1 MRRTALVVA
10 VIAAAMAFSFRP
22 ELATTPM
29 MWLGLAI
36 PYAAL
41 AGLAIHKMWDDGTL
55 VDWLKPRWGD
65 LSIGVLVAAVLLLS
79 SWAARSL
86 LAPAGSSRHAWL
98 LRIYLQFGSAE
109 VIQRSLL
116 LTLVIVA
123 IPVFE
128 ELVWRQLVLR
138 ELLDRFKTRRAWPL
152 AALLYAAAHLPTV
165 YTLRDPSAGLN
176 PLLFVAALGCGIVW
190 SFMAAMLGRLPP
202 VIISHV
208 AFTYFT
214 ATQFR
219 LPGM

>member
-1 MRRTALVVA
+1 MRRVALVVA
-10 VIAAAMAFSFRP
+10 LIAAAMAFAFRP
-22 ELATTPM
+22 ALATTPS
-29 MWLGLAI
+29 MWLALI
-36 PYAAL
+36 VPYACLTAF
-41 AGLAIHKMWDDGTL
+41 AVHRMWESGTL

-86 LAPAGSSRHAWL
+86 LAPPGTDRHAWL
-98 LRIYLQFGSAE
+98 LRVYLQFGSAE
-109 VIQRSLL
+109 AIQRSIL
-116 LTLVIVA
+116 LTLAIVA
-123 IPVFE
+123 LPIFE
-128 ELVWRQLVLR
+128 EIVWRQLVLT
-138 ELLDRFKTRRAWPL
+138 EVLERFKTRRAWPL
-152 AALLYAAAHLPTV
+152 AALLYALAHLPTV
-165 YTLRDPSAGLN
+165 ITLRDPTAGPN
-176 PLLFVAALGCGIVW
+176 PLLFVAALGCGIIW

>member
-1 MRRTALVVA
+1 MRRVALVVA
-10 VIAAAMAFSFRP
+10 LIAAAMGFAFRP
-22 ELATTPM
+22 ELAGSPT
-29 MWLGLAI
+29 MWLALVV

-41 AGLAIHKMWDDGTL
+41 TGLAVHRMREAGTL
-55 VDWLKPRWGD
+55 ADWLKPRWGD
-65 LSIGVLVAAVLLLS
+65 LSIGVIVAALLLLS

-86 LAPAGSSRHAWL
+86 LAPPGTDRHAWL
-98 LRIYLQFGSAE
+98 LRVYLQFGSAE
-109 VIQRSLL
+109 AIQRSLL
-116 LTLVIVA
+116 LTLAIVA
-123 IPVFE
+123 LPVFE
-128 ELVWRQLVLR
+128 EIVWRQLVLG
-138 ELLDRFKTRRAWPL
+138 EVLQRFGTRRAWPL
-152 AALLYAAAHLPTV
+152 AALFYAAAHLPTV
-165 YTLRDPSAGLN
+165 LTLRDPVAGPN